1 MDFRWKNRGG
11 SLPNVQPNFV
21 DPQGVRA
28 TIAQQQMAGYR
39 PNPQVNAP
47 NPQGPSRSPVQP
59 SSGEGYQFD
68 SSGIDQFN
76 AKKEKLATLKGQLA
90 AIDGKLTELKA
101 TAPDDEKAIA
111 AKLMEIGDASLYQ
124 GILAR
129 QQGQAD
135 QNQAGAA
142 AIDNMLFDAEKLT
155 WGLKSKNAE
164 DREIIRSNIG
174 ATLRRAEDA
183 ARKQGVDLSK
193 NASYQRLK
201 AAMAAGDKA
210 SIVYEGEEK
219 FANTLWSKSQA
230 GNLRDADIEE
240 AKKWIEDNPD
250 SQFASK
256 VIQVVQEYAPKTTES
271 KASASKRKKDAQS
284 AALVLMDLSLDEQLR
299 RWSNMTA
306 SERKLLND
314 HGYIMDPNNGITS
327 KDGI

>member
-1 MDFRWKNRGG
+1 MDYRWKNYGRN
-11 SLPNVQPNFV
+11 LPNVHPNFV

-28 TIAQQQMAGYR
+28 TIAKQQMAGYR
-39 PNPQVNAP
+39 PNPQVTTP

-59 SSGEGYQFD
+59 TSGEGYQFD

-90 AIDGKLTELKA
+90 AVDGKLAELKA

-111 AKLMEIGDASLYQ
+111 AKLMEIGDTSLYQ

-129 QQGQAD
+129 QQNQVD
-135 QNQAGAA
+135 QNNANAA
-142 AIDNMLFDAEKLT
+142 SIDNMLFEAEKLT

-164 DREIIRSNIG
+164 DREIVRSNIEV
-174 ATLRRAEDA
+174 TLRRAEDA

-193 NASYQRLK
+193 NESYRRLK
-201 AAMAAGDKA
+201 AAMAEGGKS

-230 GNLRDADIEE
+230 GNLRDEDIEK
-240 AKKWIEDNPD
+240 AKEWIEEHPD

-256 VIQVVQEYAPKTTES
+256 VIQVVQEYASQTVEARATE
-271 KASASKRKKDAQS
+271 
-284 AALVLMDLSLDEQLR
+284 
-299 RWSNMTA
+299 
-306 SERKLLND
+306 SERKQDARNLYAILSDLPRDEQTRRIRNLTNAEYKLLED
-314 HGYIMDPNNGITS
+314 YYPEFL
-327 KDGI
+327 K

>member
-11 SLPNVQPNFV
+11 NLPNVQPNFV

-28 TIAQQQMAGYR
+28 TIARQQMAGYQ

-59 SSGEGYQFD
+59 NSGEGYQFD

-90 AIDGKLTELKA
+90 TIDGKLAELKA

-111 AKLMEIGDASLYQ
+111 AKLMEIGDTSLYQ

-129 QQGQAD
+129 QQNQAA

-142 AIDNMLFDAEKLT
+142 GIDNMLFDAEKLT

-164 DREIIRSNIG
+164 DREMVRSNIE

-193 NASYQRLK
+193 NESYQRLK
-201 AAMAAGDKA
+201 AAMDEGDKA

-230 GNLRDADIEE
+230 GNLRDVDIEK
-240 AKKWIEDNPD
+240 AKEWIEAHPD

-271 KASASKRKKDAQS
+271 KARASKRKADAR
-284 AALVLMDLSLDEQLR
+284 DLFTTLSDLPKDEQAR
-299 RWSNMTA
+299 RMRNLTA
-306 SERKLLND
+306 TERKLLED
-314 HGYIMDPNNGITS
+314 YYPEFL
-327 KDGI
+327 K

>member
-11 SLPNVQPNFV
+11 NLPNVQPNFV

-28 TIAQQQMAGYR
+28 TIAQQQMAGYQ
-39 PNPQVNAP
+39 PNPQVTAP

-59 SSGEGYQFD
+59 NSGEGYQFD

-90 AIDGKLTELKA
+90 TIDGKLAELKA

-111 AKLMEIGDASLYQ
+111 AKLMEIGDTSLYQ

-129 QQGQAD
+129 QQNQAA

-142 AIDNMLFDAEKLT
+142 GIDNMLFDAEKLT

-164 DREIIRSNIG
+164 DREMVRSNIA

-193 NASYQRLK
+193 NESYQRLK
-201 AAMAAGDKA
+201 AAMDEGDKA

-230 GNLRDADIEE
+230 GNLRDEDIVKAKEWVE
-240 AKKWIEDNPD
+240 AHPD

-271 KASASKRKKDAQS
+271 KARASKRKADAR
-284 AALVLMDLSLDEQLR
+284 DLFTTLSDLPKDEQAR
-299 RWSNMTA
+299 RMRNLTA
-306 SERKLLND
+306 TERKLLED
-314 HGYIMDPNNGITS
+314 YYPEFL
-327 KDGI
+327 K

>member
-11 SLPNVQPNFV
+11 NLPNVQPNFV

-28 TIAQQQMAGYR
+28 TIAQQQMAGYQTS
-39 PNPQVNAP
+39 PQVAVP

-59 SSGEGYQFD
+59 NSGEGYQFD

-90 AIDGKLTELKA
+90 TIDGKLAELKA

-111 AKLMEIGDASLYQ
+111 AKLMEIGDTSLYQ

-129 QQGQAD
+129 QQNQAA

-142 AIDNMLFDAEKLT
+142 GIDNMLFDAEKLT

-164 DREIIRSNIG
+164 DREMVRSNIA
-174 ATLRRAEDA
+174 ATLRRVEDA

-193 NASYQRLK
+193 NESYQRLK
-201 AAMAAGDKA
+201 AAMDEGDKA

-230 GNLRDADIEE
+230 GNLRDEDIVKAKEWVE
-240 AKKWIEDNPD
+240 AHPD

-271 KASASKRKKDAQS
+271 KARASKRKADAR
-284 AALVLMDLSLDEQLR
+284 DLFTTLSDLPKDEQAR
-299 RWSNMTA
+299 RMRNLTA
-306 SERKLLND
+306 TERKLLED
-314 HGYIMDPNNGITS
+314 YYPEFL
-327 KDGI
+327 K

>member
-11 SLPNVQPNFV
+11 NLPNVQPNFV

-28 TIAQQQMAGYR
+28 TIAQQQMAGYQ
-39 PNPQVNAP
+39 PNPQVTIP

-59 SSGEGYQFD
+59 NSGEGYQFD

-90 AIDGKLTELKA
+90 TIDGKLAELKA

-111 AKLMEIGDASLYQ
+111 AKLMEIGDTSLYQ

-129 QQGQAD
+129 QQNQAA

-142 AIDNMLFDAEKLT
+142 GIDNMLFDAEKLT

-164 DREIIRSNIG
+164 DREMVRSNIA

-193 NASYQRLK
+193 NESYQRLR
-201 AAMAAGDKA
+201 AAMNEAGEAA
-210 SIVYEGEEK
+210 SIYEGDEK
-219 FANTLWSKSQA
+219 FANTIWSKWKGDMLS
-230 GNLRDADIEE
+230 DADIAD
-240 AKKWIEDNPD
+240 AKKWIAEHPD

-256 VIQVVQEYAPKTTES
+256 VAQVVDAYAPKTKEA
-271 KASASKRKKDAQS
+271 KAKASKRKADAR
-284 AALVLMDLSLDEQLR
+284 DLFNILSDLPPEEQAR
-299 RWSNMTA
+299 RMRNLTA
-306 SERKLLND
+306 KERKLLED
-314 HGYIMDPNNGITS
+314 FYPDIL
-327 KDGI
+327 K

>member
-11 SLPNVQPNFV
+11 NLPNVQPNFV

-28 TIAQQQMAGYR
+28 TIAQQQMAGYQ
-39 PNPQVNAP
+39 PNPQVTTP

-59 SSGEGYQFD
+59 TSGEGYQFD

-90 AIDGKLTELKA
+90 TIDGKLAELKA

-111 AKLMEIGDASLYQ
+111 AKLMEIGDTSLYQ

-129 QQGQAD
+129 QQNQAA

-142 AIDNMLFDAEKLT
+142 GIDNMLFDAEKLT

-164 DREIIRSNIG
+164 DREMVRSNIE

-193 NASYQRLK
+193 NESYQRLR
-201 AAMAAGDKA
+201 AAMDEGDKA

-230 GNLRDADIEE
+230 GNLRDADIEK
-240 AKKWIEDNPD
+240 AKEWIEAHPD

-271 KASASKRKKDAQS
+271 KAKASKRKKDAADLYYSLRSLS
-284 AALVLMDLSLDEQLR
+284 AEESTR
-299 RWSNMTA
+299 RIANLTSY
-306 SERKLLND
+306 ERKLLED
-314 HGYIMDPNNGITS
+314 FYPEML
-327 KDGI
+327 K

>member
-11 SLPNVQPNFV
+11 NLPNFV
-21 DPQGVRA
+21 APQGVRA
-28 TIAQQQMAGYR
+28 TIAQQQMAGYQ
-39 PNPQVNAP
+39 PNPQVTVP

-59 SSGEGYQFD
+59 TSGEGYQFD

-90 AIDGKLTELKA
+90 TIDGKLAELKA

-111 AKLMEIGDASLYQ
+111 AKLMEIGDTSLYQ

-129 QQGQAD
+129 QQNQAA

-142 AIDNMLFDAEKLT
+142 SIDNMLFDAEKLT

-164 DREIIRSNIG
+164 DREMVRSNI
-174 ATLRRAEDA
+174 AVTLRRAEDA

-193 NASYQRLK
+193 NESYQRLR
-201 AAMAAGDKA
+201 AAMDEGDKA

-230 GNLRDADIEE
+230 GNLRDEDIEK
-240 AKKWIEDNPD
+240 AKEWIEEHPD

-256 VIQVVQEYAPKTTES
+256 VIQVVQAYAPKTTES
-271 KASASKRKKDAQS
+271 KARASNRKADARKLY
-284 AALVLMDLSLDEQLR
+284 AALSDLSRDELTR
-299 RWSNMTA
+299 RI
-306 SERKLLND
+306 RDLPDDKYKLLED
-314 HGYIMDPNNGITS
+314 YYPDIL
-327 KDGI
+327 K

>member
-11 SLPNVQPNFV
+11 NLPNVQPNFV

-28 TIAQQQMAGYR
+28 TIAQQQRAGYQ
-39 PNPQVNAP
+39 PNPQVTMP

-59 SSGEGYQFD
+59 NSGEGYQFD

-90 AIDGKLTELKA
+90 TIDGKLAELKA

-111 AKLMEIGDASLYQ
+111 AKLMEIGDTSLYQ

-129 QQGQAD
+129 QQNQDA

-142 AIDNMLFDAEKLT
+142 GIDNMLFDAEKLT

-164 DREIIRSNIG
+164 DREMVRSNIA
-174 ATLRRAEDA
+174 ATLRRAEDV

-193 NASYQRLK
+193 NESYQRLK
-201 AAMAAGDKA
+201 AAMDEGDKA

-230 GNLRDADIEE
+230 GNLRDEDIVKAKEWVE
-240 AKKWIEDNPD
+240 AHPD

-271 KASASKRKKDAQS
+271 KARASKRK
-284 AALVLMDLSLDEQLR
+284 AAARDLFTTLSDLPKDEQAR
-299 RWSNMTA
+299 RMRNLTA
-306 SERKLLND
+306 TERKLLED
-314 HGYIMDPNNGITS
+314 FYPDIL
-327 KDGI
+327 K

>member
-1 MDFRWKNRGG
+1 MDFRWKNYGG
-11 SLPNVQPNFV
+11 NLPNVQPNLV

-28 TIAQQQMAGYR
+28 AIAQQQMAGYR
-39 PNPQVNAP
+39 PNPQVAVP

-59 SSGEGYQFD
+59 NSGEGYQFD

-90 AIDGKLTELKA
+90 AIDGKLAELKA

-111 AKLMEIGDASLYQ
+111 AKLMEIGDTSLYQ

-129 QQGQAD
+129 QQ
-135 QNQAGAA
+135 NQATQNDANVA
-142 AIDNMLFDAEKLT
+142 SIDNMLFEAEKLT

-164 DREIIRSNIG
+164 DREIVRSNIG
-174 ATLRRAEDA
+174 VTLRRAEDA

-193 NASYQRLK
+193 NESYQRLK
-201 AAMAAGDKA
+201 AAMAEGDKA

-230 GNLRDADIEE
+230 DNLHDEDIEE
-240 AKKWIEDNPD
+240 AKEWIEAHPD

-256 VIQVVQEYAPKTTES
+256 VIQVVQEYAPKTVES
-271 KASASKRKKDAQS
+271 KARAFKRKSDALDLYYS
-284 AALVLMDLSLDEQLR
+284 LSRLDPEAAAKRIANLTPR
-299 RWSNMTA
+299 
-306 SERKLLND
+306 ERKLLED
-314 HGYIMDPNNGITS
+314 FYPEML
-327 KDGI
+327 K

>member
-11 SLPNVQPNFV
+11 NLPNVQPNFV

-28 TIAQQQMAGYR
+28 TITQQQMAGYQTS
-39 PNPQVNAP
+39 PQVAVP

-59 SSGEGYQFD
+59 TSGEGYQFD

-90 AIDGKLTELKA
+90 TIDGKLAELKA

-111 AKLMEIGDASLYQ
+111 AKLMEIGDTSLYQ

-129 QQGQAD
+129 QQNQAA

-142 AIDNMLFDAEKLT
+142 GIDNMLFDAEKLT

-164 DREIIRSNIG
+164 DREIVRSNIE

-193 NASYQRLK
+193 NESYQRLR
-201 AAMAAGDKA
+201 AAMDAGDKA

-230 GNLRDADIEE
+230 GNLRDADIEK
-240 AKKWIEDNPD
+240 AKEWVESHPD

-256 VIQVVQEYAPKTTES
+256 VIQVIDNYTPKTTES
-271 KASASKRKKDAQS
+271 KAKASKRKADARD
-284 AALVLMDLSLDEQLR
+284 LFNVLSDLPPEEQAR
-299 RWSNMTA
+299 RMRNLTA
-306 SERKLLND
+306 TERKLLED
-314 HGYIMDPNNGITS
+314 FYPDIL
-327 KDGI
+327 K

>member
-11 SLPNVQPNFV
+11 NLPNVQPNFV

-28 TIAQQQMAGYR
+28 TIAQQQMAGYQ
-39 PNPQVNAP
+39 PNPQVTIP

-59 SSGEGYQFD
+59 ASGEGYQFD

-90 AIDGKLTELKA
+90 AIDGKLAELKA

-111 AKLMEIGDASLYQ
+111 AKLMEIGDTSLYQ

-129 QQGQAD
+129 QQNQAA

-142 AIDNMLFDAEKLT
+142 GIDNMLFDAEKLT

-164 DREIIRSNIG
+164 DREMVRSNIA

-193 NASYQRLK
+193 NESYQRLR
-201 AAMAAGDKA
+201 AAMDEGDKA

-230 GNLRDADIEE
+230 GNLRDADIEK
-240 AKKWIEDNPD
+240 AKEWVESHPD

-256 VIQVVQEYAPKTTES
+256 VIQVIDNYTPKTTES
-271 KASASKRKKDAQS
+271 KAKASKRKADARD
-284 AALVLMDLSLDEQLR
+284 LFNVLSDLPPEEQAR
-299 RWSNMTA
+299 RMRNLTA
-306 SERKLLND
+306 TERKLLED
-314 HGYIMDPNNGITS
+314 FYPDIL
-327 KDGI
+327 K

>member
-11 SLPNVQPNFV
+11 NLPNVQPNFV

-28 TIAQQQMAGYR
+28 TIAQQQMAGYQ

-59 SSGEGYQFD
+59 TSGEGYQFD

-90 AIDGKLTELKA
+90 TIDGKLAELKA

-111 AKLMEIGDASLYQ
+111 AKLMEIGDTSLYQ

-129 QQGQAD
+129 QQNQAA

-142 AIDNMLFDAEKLT
+142 GIDNMLFDAEKLT

-164 DREIIRSNIG
+164 DREMVRSNIE

-193 NASYQRLK
+193 NESYQRLRS
-201 AAMAAGDKA
+201 AMDEGDKA

-230 GNLRDADIEE
+230 GNLRDADIEK
-240 AKKWIEDNPD
+240 AKEWVESHPD

-256 VIQVVQEYAPKTTES
+256 VIAVIDNYMPKTTES
-271 KASASKRKKDAQS
+271 KAKASKRKADALDLYYS
-284 AALVLMDLSLDEQLR
+284 LNGLDPEAAAKRIANLTPR
-299 RWSNMTA
+299 
-306 SERKLLND
+306 ERKLLED
-314 HGYIMDPNNGITS
+314 FYPEML
-327 KDGI
+327 K

>member
-11 SLPNVQPNFV
+11 NLPNVQPNFV

-28 TIAQQQMAGYR
+28 TITQQQMAGYQTS
-39 PNPQVNAP
+39 PQVTVP

-59 SSGEGYQFD
+59 TSGEGYQFD

-90 AIDGKLTELKA
+90 TIDGKLAELKA

-111 AKLMEIGDASLYQ
+111 AKLMEIGDTSLYQ

-129 QQGQAD
+129 QQNQAA

-142 AIDNMLFDAEKLT
+142 GIDNMLFDAEKLT

-164 DREIIRSNIG
+164 DREIVRSNIE

-193 NASYQRLK
+193 NESYQRLR
-201 AAMAAGDKA
+201 AAMDEGDKA

-219 FANTLWSKSQA
+219 FANTLWSKLQA
-230 GNLRDADIEE
+230 GNLRDEDIEK
-240 AKKWIEDNPD
+240 AKEWIEDHPD
-250 SQFASK
+250 SQFAAK
-256 VIQVVQEYAPKTTES
+256 VIQVVDAYAPKTKES
-271 KASASKRKKDAQS
+271 KGKASKRKADARD
-284 AALVLMDLSLDEQLR
+284 LFNVLSDLPPEEQAR
-299 RWSNMTA
+299 RMRNLTA
-306 SERKLLND
+306 TERKLLED
-314 HGYIMDPNNGITS
+314 FYPDIL
-327 KDGI
+327 K

>member
-1 MDFRWKNRGG
+1 
-11 SLPNVQPNFV
+11 
-21 DPQGVRA
+21 
-28 TIAQQQMAGYR
+28 MAGYQ
-39 PNPQVNAP
+39 PNPQVTTP
-47 NPQGPSRSPVQP
+47 NPQRPSRSPVQP
-59 SSGEGYQFD
+59 NSGEGYQFD

-76 AKKEKLATLKGQLA
+76 TKKEKLATLKGQLA
-90 AIDGKLTELKA
+90 TIDGKLAELKA

-111 AKLMEIGDASLYQ
+111 AKLMEIGDTSLYQ

-129 QQGQAD
+129 QQNQDA

-142 AIDNMLFDAEKLT
+142 GIDNMLFDAEKLT

-164 DREIIRSNIG
+164 DREMVRSNIA

-193 NASYQRLK
+193 NESYQRLK
-201 AAMAAGDKA
+201 TAMDEGDKA

-230 GNLRDADIEE
+230 GNLRDEDIVKAKEWVE
-240 AKKWIEDNPD
+240 AHPD

-271 KASASKRKKDAQS
+271 KARASKRK
-284 AALVLMDLSLDEQLR
+284 AAARDLFTTLSDLPKDEQAR
-299 RWSNMTA
+299 RMRNLTA
-306 SERKLLND
+306 TERKLLED
-314 HGYIMDPNNGITS
+314 YYPEFL
-327 KDGI
+327 K

>member
-11 SLPNVQPNFV
+11 NLPNVQPNFV

-28 TIAQQQMAGYR
+28 TIAQQQMAGYQ
-39 PNPQVNAP
+39 PNPQVAAP

-59 SSGEGYQFD
+59 TSGAGYQFD

-90 AIDGKLTELKA
+90 TIDGKLAELKA

-111 AKLMEIGDASLYQ
+111 AKLMEIGDTSLYQ

-129 QQGQAD
+129 QQNQAT

-142 AIDNMLFDAEKLT
+142 GIDNMLFDAEKLT
-155 WGLKSKNAE
+155 WGLKSKHAE
-164 DREIIRSNIG
+164 DREMVRSNIE

-193 NASYQRLK
+193 NESYQRLK
-201 AAMAAGDKA
+201 AAMDEGDKA

-230 GNLRDADIEE
+230 GNLRDADIEK
-240 AKKWIEDNPD
+240 AKEWVESHPD

-256 VIQVVQEYAPKTTES
+256 VIQVIDNYTPKTTES
-271 KASASKRKKDAQS
+271 KAKASKRKADARDLFNVLSDLPPEEQARRMRNLT
-284 AALVLMDLSLDEQLR
+284 AA
-299 RWSNMTA
+299 
-306 SERKLLND
+306 ERKLLED
-314 HGYIMDPNNGITS
+314 FYPEFL
-327 KDGI
+327 K